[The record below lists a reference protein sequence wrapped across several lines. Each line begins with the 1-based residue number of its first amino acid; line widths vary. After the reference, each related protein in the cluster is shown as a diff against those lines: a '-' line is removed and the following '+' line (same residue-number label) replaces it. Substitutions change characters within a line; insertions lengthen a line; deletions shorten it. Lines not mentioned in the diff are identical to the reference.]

1 MPTRRKR
8 SSAKSTTAQRIAAAI
23 DKKPAETSVAKK
35 KPVARKK
42 PVVKEEVVVV
52 SSAVTKEKIEE
63 WSSCKRTNGCC
74 KLTLGGKCGQE
85 VHQEKYGVI
94 GFNSGRNDWFSERS
108 REI

>member
-42 PVVKEEVVVV
+42 PVVKERKKTPSHGSTQVHVDK
-52 SSAVTKEKIEE
+52 TKYNRKKKVDYDI
-63 WSSCKRTNGCC
+63 
-74 KLTLGGKCGQE
+74 
-85 VHQEKYGVI
+85 
-94 GFNSGRNDWFSERS
+94 
-108 REI
+108 